1 MDKIKLTM
9 PPETEEDKR
18 IRKQKQDYLFNYVLQ
33 MCAVKKRRFLR
44 RKNKEN

>member
-1 MDKIKLTM
+1 MNIS
-9 PPETEEDKR
+9 TEEAKR
-18 IRKQKQDYLFNYVLQ
+18 IRKQKEDCLFNYALQ